1 MSKKVEN
8 TDTPVVYVKLG
19 DAGSIFFDISTDT
32 KIVGSA
38 IHRVENTVRIEAAI
52 KGNALVKCTEADWD
66 KQEAPA
72 IDAQSEKTA
81 EQEEAE
87 KATAAAQ
94 KDADDKALAEKEE
107 AEKAAANAT
116 PAPTPPATANTQ
128 APAPAVKK

>member
-72 IDAQSEKTA
+72 IDANQRKPLN
-81 EQEEAE
+81 
-87 KATAAAQ
+87 KKKQ
-94 KDADDKALAEKEE
+94 KKRRLRLK
-107 AEKAAANAT
+107 KMQTIRLWQRKKKQKKRLQMPLLHRPHLQRLT
-116 PAPTPPATANTQ
+116 P
-128 APAPAVKK
+128 KHLHLR